1 MNGNDNTLSR
11 KMYDFCVEKK
21 RKNAFSITV
30 QPTSIARRSKKKRG
44 HEVSNMGRPHK
55 QTKRKTQMFLGE
67 GDGEKF
73 HSLPTSSRRQGRQP
87 HNLSAAVEANRPNAK
102 KH

>member
-1 MNGNDNTLSR
+1 
-11 KMYDFCVEKK
+11 
-21 RKNAFSITV
+21 
-30 QPTSIARRSKKKRG
+30 
-44 HEVSNMGRPHK
+44 MGRPHK
-55 QTKRKTQMFLGE
+55 QTKRKTQMFFDE
-67 GDGEKF
+67 GDGEMF

>member
-1 MNGNDNTLSR
+1 
-11 KMYDFCVEKK
+11 
-21 RKNAFSITV
+21 
-30 QPTSIARRSKKKRG
+30 
-44 HEVSNMGRPHK
+44 
-55 QTKRKTQMFLGE
+55 MFLDE
-67 GDGEKF
+67 GDGEMF

>member
-1 MNGNDNTLSR
+1 MNGNNNTLSR

-30 QPTSIARRSKKKRG
+30 QPTSIARRW
-44 HEVSNMGRPHK
+44 
-55 QTKRKTQMFLGE
+55 
-67 GDGEKF
+67 DGEMF

>member
-1 MNGNDNTLSR
+1 
-11 KMYDFCVEKK
+11 
-21 RKNAFSITV
+21 
-30 QPTSIARRSKKKRG
+30 
-44 HEVSNMGRPHK
+44 MGRPHK

-87 HNLSAAVEANRPNAK
+87 HNLSAAVEANRPNE
-102 KH
+102 